1 MQGDGFSFVP
11 LIQQYFKEGTM
22 TSALLIIDVQQALCA
37 GEYECSGITRVIDT
51 INGLSARARAAG
63 IPVVLIQHEEA
74 GSPLAH
80 EAEGWQLAEGLNVS
94 TKDWQ
99 VRKTTPDSFYQTNL
113 QKLLPVQDF
122 ECLIIC
128 GLQTDYCVNAT
139 VRQALALGYDVVLAA
154 DAHSTVDNGNITAED
169 IIAEHNKDLAHLT
182 GSVARIDV
190 KPAAGITF

>member
-1 MQGDGFSFVP
+1 
-11 LIQQYFKEGTM
+11 M

-37 GEYECSGITRVIDT
+37 GEYECFEIARVIDT
-51 INGLSARARAAG
+51 INGLSARARKAG
-63 IPVVLIQHEEA
+63 VPVVVIQHEEP

-80 EAEGWQLAEGLNVS
+80 GAEGWQLAAGLDVQPQ
-94 TKDWQ
+94 DGR
-99 VRKTTPDSFYQTNL
+99 VRKTTGDSFYQTPL

-122 ECLIIC
+122 ERLVIC

-139 VRQALALGYDVVLAA
+139 VRQALKLGYDVVLAA
-154 DAHSTVDNGNITAED
+154 DAHSTVDNGSLTAED

-190 KPAAGITF
+190 QPVAAIVF

>member
-1 MQGDGFSFVP
+1 
-11 LIQQYFKEGTM
+11 M
-22 TSALLIIDVQQALCA
+22 TTALLIIDVQRALCA
-37 GEYECSGITRVIDT
+37 GEYECFEIARIIDA
-51 INGLSARARAAG
+51 INALSDRARTAG
-63 IPVVLIQHEEA
+63 TPVVLIQHEEA

-80 EAEGWQLAEGLNVS
+80 GAEGWQLAEGLVVS
-94 TKDWQ
+94 DKDWR

-122 ECLIIC
+122 ERLIIC

-139 VRQALALGYDVVLAA
+139 VRQALTLGYDVVLAS
-154 DAHSTVDNGNITAED
+154 DAHSTVDNGNISAED

-190 KPAAGITF
+190 KPVASINV